1 MKLADLKGG
10 YDAVFSLGDLC
21 LSSLQLEK
29 NNLRPYAG
37 VFDWVA
43 SPNLDDVCRLID
55 TRFKGFME
63 LENLRVGGVTET
75 GMIWV
80 TDDANSI
87 ISSHDFEAGKNTVAD
102 LAAYPEVK
110 AKYDRRIQRF
120 LHKLST
126 SRRILFVRTEGTLE
140 EAKLLEKTLRRA
152 VGHDFRVLLVNHTQV
167 RGIVELNWPLE
178 KVCAIQL
185 SDLDKWSGNDQ
196 QWNQI
201 LHGIRYVSNLN
212 EGGEQ

>member
-10 YDAVFSLGDLC
+10 YDAIFSLGDLC

-87 ISSHDFEAGKNTVAD
+87 ISSHDFEAGKIRSPT
-102 LAAYPEVK
+102 LP
-110 AKYDRRIQRF
+110 
-120 LHKLST
+120 L
-126 SRRILFVRTEGTLE
+126 ILR
-140 EAKLLEKTLRRA
+140 
-152 VGHDFRVLLVNHTQV
+152 
-167 RGIVELNWPLE
+167 
-178 KVCAIQL
+178 
-185 SDLDKWSGNDQ
+185 
-196 QWNQI
+196 
-201 LHGIRYVSNLN
+201 
-212 EGGEQ
+212 

>member
-1 MKLADLKGG
+1 M
-10 YDAVFSLGDLC
+10 
-21 LSSLQLEK
+21 
-29 NNLRPYAG
+29 
-37 VFDWVA
+37 
-43 SPNLDDVCRLID
+43 
-55 TRFKGFME
+55 
-63 LENLRVGGVTET
+63 
-75 GMIWV
+75 
-80 TDDANSI
+80 
-87 ISSHDFEAGKNTVAD
+87 
-102 LAAYPEVK
+102 
-110 AKYDRRIQRF
+110 
-120 LHKLST
+120 
-126 SRRILFVRTEGTLE
+126 FVRTEGTLE

-196 QWNQI
+196 QWKQI